1 MMLRF
6 LFFRLKFKT
15 TEQRNFGGEMIHS
28 KWLRYLIFTGIAML
42 AVASCSAQQKFPLRP
57 GEWSATINDP
67 SMPPMTILYCLN
79 DELWTKSLTQ
89 NSSCTISLLTVTSSG
104 ISYNMSCKMPSA
116 QITGKVQMDFDGM
129 QHMIS
134 KATINLTMNGKTTQ
148 STNQSDYRW
157 KSATCSPADK
167 NLSKSATKP

>member
-1 MMLRF
+1 
-6 LFFRLKFKT
+6 
-15 TEQRNFGGEMIHS
+15 MIHS